1 MQKINTYLWFD
12 DQAEEAAN
20 LYVDVFKTRPGA
32 QAAESQVTNVA
43 RYGEAGPGEPGT
55 AMVVNFELEGQ
66 EFIALNGGPQ
76 FPFTEA
82 ISLFVHCGSQEEV
95 DHFWNALT
103 SDGGAESRCGWLKDR
118 FGLSWQIIPDRLMEL
133 IGDPDAGRSR
143 RAMEAML
150 QMQKIDVAELERA
163 ADAAGEA
170 L

>member
-1 MQKINTYLWFD
+1 MTQKINTYLWFD
-12 DQAEEAAN
+12 NQAEEAAD
-20 LYVDVFKTRPGA
+20 LYVDLFKTRPGG
-32 QAAESQVTNVA
+32 QAAESKVTNVA

-55 AMVVNFELEGQ
+55 AMTVNFELEGQ

-76 FPFTEA
+76 YSFTEA

-103 SDGGAESRCGWLKDR
+103 SDGGEESQCGWLKDR

-133 IGDPDAGRSR
+133 IGDPDAGRSQ

-150 QMQKIDVAELERA
+150 KMQKIDIAQLEQA
-163 ADAAGEA
+163 ADSA
-170 L
+170 